1 MCKNPN
7 ILNNPTTLNI
17 NNIFLKYTAQNKWN
31 VPMFIFKGFIFNP
44 LLLEDLSEEEQGIY
58 NTDTDEYIL
67 EIVKG
72 RIIFNGY
79 IVGNED
85 APENEHTATILFDNK
100 PGTNE

>member
-44 LLLEDLSEEEQGIY
+44 LLLEDLSEEE
-58 NTDTDEYIL
+58 
-67 EIVKG
+67 
-72 RIIFNGY
+72 
-79 IVGNED
+79 
-85 APENEHTATILFDNK
+85 
-100 PGTNE
+100 